1 MALDV
6 EENRRIVDQDVD
18 PAERLQ
24 RFRRH
29 PRGIFF
35 PRNIDLQ
42 SDGLATL
49 RSNLLYN
56 ASAVENIGDDK
67 RRALHGEPATIGGA
81 DVPRSTGDDGDLT
94 TQPHK
99 APLEAGLME

>member
-1 MALDV
+1 MS
-6 EENRRIVDQDVD
+6 I
-18 PAERLQ
+18 AERLH

-29 PRGIFF
+29 PRGIFL

-49 RSNLLYN
+49 RCNLLYN
-56 ASAVENIGDDK
+56 AFAVENVGDDK
-67 RRALHGEPATIGGA
+67 RRALRGEPATIGGA

-94 TQPHK
+94 TQPQST
-99 APLEAGLME
+99 PGLLE